1 MDIQKKGLEGLVNQ
15 DRLIRTNSK
24 ERREPSSQ
32 RGITMPEIK
41 PKSRTTPIMDM
52 KPGPRPEDMSNLE
65 NTIPKLGA
73 TLAPRAKQRDR
84 VRIFGS

>member
-1 MDIQKKGLEGLVNQ
+1 
-15 DRLIRTNSK
+15 
-24 ERREPSSQ
+24 
-32 RGITMPEIK
+32 
-41 PKSRTTPIMDM
+41 MDM